1 MKHVKVNNLICA
13 GQFRGGKIVEPG
25 TFHGGEI
32 EPGTFCGGEI
42 EPGTFHGGEIEP
54 GTFHGGEIEPGTF
67 HHYDPEKIC
76 GLKDK
81 VKDDKGNGEEDVSSD
96 ETSVDTKSNVKD
108 GD

>member
-1 MKHVKVNNLICA
+1 MKHLRGNNLICA
-13 GQFRGGKIVEPG
+13 GQFRGGTIVQPG
-25 TFHGGEI
+25 TFH
-32 EPGTFCGGEI
+32 GGEI

-67 HHYDPEKIC
+67 HHYGDEATSD
-76 GLKDK
+76 LKDK

-96 ETSVDTKSNVKD
+96 KTPVDTESESKD